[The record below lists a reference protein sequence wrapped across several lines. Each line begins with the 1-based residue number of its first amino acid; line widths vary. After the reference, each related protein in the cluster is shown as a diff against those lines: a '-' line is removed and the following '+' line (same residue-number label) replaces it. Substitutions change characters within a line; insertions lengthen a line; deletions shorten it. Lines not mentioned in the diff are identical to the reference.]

1 MSLRPQLIYL
11 IPEETARVARA
22 AFPRSHIYLEMYDR
36 LGVIFRD
43 CDFAALFSSTG
54 QPAEAPVRL
63 ALATILQFAEG
74 LSDRQAAHAVRAR
87 VDWKCAT
94 RGRIG

>member
-1 MSLRPQLIYL
+1 MSLRPQLVYL
-11 IPEETARVARA
+11 VPEETARVARTA
-22 AFPRSHIYLEMYDR
+22 LPRGHVYLEMYDR
-36 LGVIFRD
+36 LGVIFHD
-43 CDFAALFSSTG
+43 HAFAALFSSTG

-74 LSDRQAAHAVRAR
+74 LSDRQAAHAVRTR

>member
-1 MSLRPQLIYL
+1 MSLRPQLFYL
-11 IPEETARVARA
+11 VPEDTARVARA
-22 AFPRSHIYLEMYDR
+22 ALPRGHVYLEMYDR

-43 CDFAALFSSTG
+43 HDFTTLFSSTG
-54 QPAEAPVRL
+54 QPGEAPVRL